1 MQPIENAEVLCH
13 GHQRSRNIQQ
23 HSSRT
28 RLFLQW
34 RRLPRKKRVCISL
47 DLGKSTDSTGLR
59 LSDEDKRLIRELQK
73 RDQEV
78 RAHER
83 AHKTAA
89 GSLARGSATY
99 TYQIGPDGRRYAIG
113 GEVHIDVSP
122 GSTPE
127 ESLEKARR
135 IRSAASAPSEP
146 SAQDHSVAS
155 DAARLE
161 AEARKEL
168 QENRREDGQSRSSL
182 DGPVKGVSGPPELG
196 GPAESV
202 SGPPRQLLRGTDSF
216 GHIVWPENAATIR
229 KASRLRTAAEDEA
242 LINAQAAQKQAFA
255 AQDAQIYGLEAADQA
270 SVDAAFSIALNGR
283 LADAHAAWQRGD
295 ALAADARFAAD
306 AALASRHAFLA
317 AQAGNVAAVDPLRDG
332 LAASG
337 AAGTYPADRPSDAVL
352 AAQGV
357 QSPSAVSGAAAF
369 TPYAD
374 QDLGSGR
381 GTFDLSSGY
390 LYGRNE
396 EYSASALDLRRAAQ
410 AYADANPGTMLVPC
424 GLGTGISLQV

>member
-1 MQPIENAEVLCH
+1 MDISGL
-13 GHQRSRNIQQ
+13 GTY
-23 HSSRT
+23 SSIPLGLDFSFNGGDYRG
-28 RLFLQW
+28 
-34 RRLPRKKRVCISL
+34 RKGSAGISL
-47 DLGKSTDSTGLR
+47 
-59 LSDEDKRLIRELQK
+59 RELQK

-196 GPAESV
+196 GPSESV

-270 SVDAAFSIALNGR
+270 SVDASFSIALNGR

-410 AYADANPGTMLVPC
+410 AYADATPGTMLVPC

>member
-1 MQPIENAEVLCH
+1 MDISGLGVY
-13 GHQRSRNIQQ
+13 GS
-23 HSSRT
+23 
-28 RLFLQW
+28 
-34 RRLPRKKRVCISL
+34 LPLGLDFSFRGGDYRERKGSTGISFEL
-47 DLGKSTDSTGLR
+47 NKSTDSTGLR
-59 LSDEDKRLIRELQK
+59 LSDEDKRLVRELQK

-89 GSLARGSATY
+89 GGLARGAATY
-99 TYQIGPDGRRYAIG
+99 TYQIGPDGKRYAIG
-113 GEVHIDVSP
+113 GEVHIDTSP

-135 IRSAASAPSEP
+135 IKSAASAPSEP

-182 DGPVKGVSGPPELG
+182 DGPAKGVSGPPELG
-196 GPAESV
+196 GPAESI

-216 GHIVWPENAATIR
+216 GHVVWPENAATIR
-229 KASRLRTAAEDEA
+229 RASQLRTAAEDEA
-242 LINAQAAQKQAFA
+242 LSNAQAAQKQAFA

-270 SVDAAFSIALNGR
+270 SVEAAFYVALNAN
-283 LADAHAAWQRGD
+283 LADARAAWQQGD
-295 ALAADARFAAD
+295 ALAVDARFAVD
-306 AALASRHAFLA
+306 AALASRPAFLS
-317 AQAGNVAAVDPLRDG
+317 AQAAHVVAVDPLRDG

-337 AAGTYPADRPSDAVL
+337 AAGTYPTDRPSDAVL

-357 QSPSAVSGAAAF
+357 QTPSAVPDVAALAPF
-369 TPYAD
+369 AD
-374 QDLGSGR
+374 QDHASFGSGTSALSS
-381 GTFDLSSGY
+381 GSSGLSSGY
-390 LYGRNE
+390 LNGSHE

-410 AYADANPGTMLVPC
+410 AYAGSSPATMIVPYY
-424 GLGTGISLQV
+424 GSGAGISLHV

>member
-1 MQPIENAEVLCH
+1 MDISGL
-13 GHQRSRNIQQ
+13 GTY
-23 HSSRT
+23 SSIPLGLDFSFNGGDYRG
-28 RLFLQW
+28 
-34 RRLPRKKRVCISL
+34 RKGSAGISL

-270 SVDAAFSIALNGR
+270 SVDASFSIALNGR

-317 AQAGNVAAVDPLRDG
+317 AQAGNVAAVDPRRDG

-410 AYADANPGTMLVPC
+410 AYADATPGTMLVPC

>member
-1 MQPIENAEVLCH
+1 MQRFCVMDISGL
-13 GHQRSRNIQQ
+13 GTY
-23 HSSRT
+23 SSIPLGLDFSFNGSDYRG
-28 RLFLQW
+28 
-34 RRLPRKKRVCISL
+34 RKGSAGISL

-270 SVDAAFSIALNGR
+270 SVDASFSIALNGR

>member
-1 MQPIENAEVLCH
+1 MDISGL
-13 GHQRSRNIQQ
+13 GTY
-23 HSSRT
+23 SSIPLGLDFSFNGGDYRG
-28 RLFLQW
+28 
-34 RRLPRKKRVCISL
+34 RKGSAGISL

-83 AHKTAA
+83 SHKTAA

-270 SVDAAFSIALNGR
+270 SVDASFSIALNGR

-410 AYADANPGTMLVPC
+410 AYADATPGTMLVPC

>member
-1 MQPIENAEVLCH
+1 MDISGL
-13 GHQRSRNIQQ
+13 GTY
-23 HSSRT
+23 SSIPLGLDFSFNGGDYRG
-28 RLFLQW
+28 
-34 RRLPRKKRVCISL
+34 RKGSAGISL

-242 LINAQAAQKQAFA
+242 LINAKAAQKQAFA

-270 SVDAAFSIALNGR
+270 SVDASFSIALNGR

-295 ALAADARFAAD
+295 ALAADARFAAN

-410 AYADANPGTMLVPC
+410 AYADATPGTMLVPC

>member
-1 MQPIENAEVLCH
+1 MDISGL
-13 GHQRSRNIQQ
+13 GTY
-23 HSSRT
+23 SSIPLGLDFSFNGSDYRG
-28 RLFLQW
+28 
-34 RRLPRKKRVCISL
+34 RKGSAGISL

-182 DGPVKGVSGPPELG
+182 DGPVKGVSGPP
-196 GPAESV
+196 
-202 SGPPRQLLRGTDSF
+202 RQLLRGTDSF

-270 SVDAAFSIALNGR
+270 SVDASFSIALNGR

>member
-1 MQPIENAEVLCH
+1 MDISGL
-13 GHQRSRNIQQ
+13 GTY
-23 HSSRT
+23 SSIPLGLDFSFNGGDYRG
-28 RLFLQW
+28 
-34 RRLPRKKRVCISL
+34 RKGSAGISL

-59 LSDEDKRLIRELQK
+59 LSNEDKRLIRELQK

-196 GPAESV
+196 GPSESV

-270 SVDAAFSIALNGR
+270 SVDASFSIALNGR

-410 AYADANPGTMLVPC
+410 AYADATPGTMLVPC

>member
-1 MQPIENAEVLCH
+1 MDISGL
-13 GHQRSRNIQQ
+13 GTY
-23 HSSRT
+23 SSIPLGLDFSFNGGDYRG
-28 RLFLQW
+28 
-34 RRLPRKKRVCISL
+34 RKGSAGISL

-99 TYQIGPDGRRYAIG
+99 TYRIGPDGRRYAIG

-196 GPAESV
+196 GPSESV

-270 SVDAAFSIALNGR
+270 SVDASFSIALNGR

-410 AYADANPGTMLVPC
+410 AYADATPGTMLVPC

>member
-1 MQPIENAEVLCH
+1 MDISGL
-13 GHQRSRNIQQ
+13 GTY
-23 HSSRT
+23 SSIPLGLDFSFNGGDYRG
-28 RLFLQW
+28 
-34 RRLPRKKRVCISL
+34 RKGSAGISL

-270 SVDAAFSIALNGR
+270 SVDASFSIALNGR

-337 AAGTYPADRPSDAVL
+337 AAGTYPADRPSDTVL

-410 AYADANPGTMLVPC
+410 AYADATPGTMLVPC

>member
-1 MQPIENAEVLCH
+1 MDISGL
-13 GHQRSRNIQQ
+13 GTY
-23 HSSRT
+23 SSIPLGLDFSFNGGDYRG
-28 RLFLQW
+28 
-34 RRLPRKKRVCISL
+34 RKGSAGISL

-242 LINAQAAQKQAFA
+242 LINAQAAPKQAFA

-270 SVDAAFSIALNGR
+270 SVDASFSIALNGR

>member
-1 MQPIENAEVLCH
+1 MDISGL
-13 GHQRSRNIQQ
+13 GTY
-23 HSSRT
+23 SSIPLGLDFSFNGGDYRG
-28 RLFLQW
+28 
-34 RRLPRKKRVCISL
+34 RKGSAGISL

-270 SVDAAFSIALNGR
+270 SVDASFSIALNGR

-295 ALAADARFAAD
+295 ALAADARFAAN

-410 AYADANPGTMLVPC
+410 AYADATPGTMLVPC

>member
-1 MQPIENAEVLCH
+1 MDISGL
-13 GHQRSRNIQQ
+13 GTY
-23 HSSRT
+23 SSIPLGLDFSFNGGDYRG
-28 RLFLQW
+28 
-34 RRLPRKKRVCISL
+34 RKGSAGISL

-270 SVDAAFSIALNGR
+270 SVDASFSIALNGR

-295 ALAADARFAAD
+295 ALAADARFATD

-410 AYADANPGTMLVPC
+410 AYADATPGTMLVPC

>member
-1 MQPIENAEVLCH
+1 MDISGL
-13 GHQRSRNIQQ
+13 GTY
-23 HSSRT
+23 SSIPLGLDFSFNGGDYRG
-28 RLFLQW
+28 
-34 RRLPRKKRVCISL
+34 RKGSAGISL

-202 SGPPRQLLRGTDSF
+202 SGPPRQLLCGTDSF

-270 SVDAAFSIALNGR
+270 SVDASFSIALNGR

-410 AYADANPGTMLVPC
+410 AYADATPGTMLVPC

>member
-1 MQPIENAEVLCH
+1 MDISGL
-13 GHQRSRNIQQ
+13 GTY
-23 HSSRT
+23 SSIPLGLDFSFNGGDYRG
-28 RLFLQW
+28 
-34 RRLPRKKRVCISL
+34 RKGSAGISL

-127 ESLEKARR
+127 ERLEKARR

-270 SVDAAFSIALNGR
+270 SVDASFSIALNGR

-410 AYADANPGTMLVPC
+410 AYADATPGTMLVPC

>member
-1 MQPIENAEVLCH
+1 MDISGL
-13 GHQRSRNIQQ
+13 GTY
-23 HSSRT
+23 SSIPLGLDFSFNGGDYRG
-28 RLFLQW
+28 
-34 RRLPRKKRVCISL
+34 RKGSAGISL

-270 SVDAAFSIALNGR
+270 SVDASFSIALNGR

-295 ALAADARFAAD
+295 ALAADARVAAD

-410 AYADANPGTMLVPC
+410 AYADATPGTMLVPC

>member
-1 MQPIENAEVLCH
+1 MDISGL
-13 GHQRSRNIQQ
+13 GTY
-23 HSSRT
+23 SSIPLGLDFSFNGGDYRG
-28 RLFLQW
+28 
-34 RRLPRKKRVCISL
+34 RKGSAGISL

-127 ESLEKARR
+127 ESLEKVRR

-270 SVDAAFSIALNGR
+270 SVDASFSIALNGR

-410 AYADANPGTMLVPC
+410 AYADATPGTMLVPC

>member
-1 MQPIENAEVLCH
+1 MDISGL
-13 GHQRSRNIQQ
+13 GTY
-23 HSSRT
+23 SSIPLGLDFSFNGGDYRG
-28 RLFLQW
+28 
-34 RRLPRKKRVCISL
+34 RKGSAGISL

-202 SGPPRQLLRGTDSF
+202 SGPPRQLLRG
-216 GHIVWPENAATIR
+216 
-229 KASRLRTAAEDEA
+229 
-242 LINAQAAQKQAFA
+242 AAQKQAFA

-270 SVDAAFSIALNGR
+270 SVDASFSIALNGR

-410 AYADANPGTMLVPC
+410 AYADATPGTMLVPC

>member
-1 MQPIENAEVLCH
+1 MDISGL
-13 GHQRSRNIQQ
+13 GTY
-23 HSSRT
+23 SSIPLGLDFSFNGGDYRG
-28 RLFLQW
+28 
-34 RRLPRKKRVCISL
+34 RKGSAGISL

-270 SVDAAFSIALNGR
+270 SVDASFSIALNGR

-337 AAGTYPADRPSDAVL
+337 ATGTYPADRPSDAVL

-410 AYADANPGTMLVPC
+410 AYADATPGTMLVPC

>member
-1 MQPIENAEVLCH
+1 MDISGL
-13 GHQRSRNIQQ
+13 GTY
-23 HSSRT
+23 SSIPLGLDFSFNGGDYRG
-28 RLFLQW
+28 
-34 RRLPRKKRVCISL
+34 RKGSAGISL

-255 AQDAQIYGLEAADQA
+255 AQDAQIYGLGAADQA
-270 SVDAAFSIALNGR
+270 SVDASFSIALNGR

-332 LAASG
+332 LTASG

-410 AYADANPGTMLVPC
+410 AYADATPGTMLVPC

>member
-1 MQPIENAEVLCH
+1 MDISGL
-13 GHQRSRNIQQ
+13 GTY
-23 HSSRT
+23 SSIPLGLDFSFNGGDYRG
-28 RLFLQW
+28 
-34 RRLPRKKRVCISL
+34 RKGAAGISL

-270 SVDAAFSIALNGR
+270 SVDASFSIALNGR

-317 AQAGNVAAVDPLRDG
+317 AQAANVAAVDPLRDG

-410 AYADANPGTMLVPC
+410 AYADATPGTMLVPC

>member
-1 MQPIENAEVLCH
+1 MDISGL
-13 GHQRSRNIQQ
+13 GTY
-23 HSSRT
+23 SSIPLGLDFSFNGGDYRG
-28 RLFLQW
+28 
-34 RRLPRKKRVCISL
+34 RKGSAGISL

-229 KASRLRTAAEDEA
+229 KASRLRTVAEDEA

-270 SVDAAFSIALNGR
+270 SVDASFSIALNGR

-295 ALAADARFAAD
+295 ALAADARFAAN

-410 AYADANPGTMLVPC
+410 AYADATPGTMLVPC

>member
-1 MQPIENAEVLCH
+1 MDISGL
-13 GHQRSRNIQQ
+13 GTY
-23 HSSRT
+23 SSIPLGLDFSFNGGDYRG
-28 RLFLQW
+28 
-34 RRLPRKKRVCISL
+34 RKGSAGISL

-122 GSTPE
+122 GNTPE

-410 AYADANPGTMLVPC
+410 AYADATPGTMLVPC

>member
-1 MQPIENAEVLCH
+1 MDISGL
-13 GHQRSRNIQQ
+13 GTY
-23 HSSRT
+23 SSIPLGLDFSFNGSDYRG
-28 RLFLQW
+28 
-34 RRLPRKKRVCISL
+34 RKGSAGISL

-270 SVDAAFSIALNGR
+270 SVDASFSIALNGR

>member
-1 MQPIENAEVLCH
+1 MDISGL
-13 GHQRSRNIQQ
+13 GTY
-23 HSSRT
+23 SSIPLGLDFSFNGGDYRG
-28 RLFLQW
+28 
-34 RRLPRKKRVCISL
+34 RKGAAGISL

-306 AALASRHAFLA
+306 AALASHHAFLA

-410 AYADANPGTMLVPC
+410 AYADATPGTMLVPC

>member
-1 MQPIENAEVLCH
+1 MDISGL
-13 GHQRSRNIQQ
+13 GTY
-23 HSSRT
+23 SSIPLGLDFSFNGGDYRG
-28 RLFLQW
+28 
-34 RRLPRKKRVCISL
+34 RKGSAGISL

-216 GHIVWPENAATIR
+216 GHIVRPENAATIR

-337 AAGTYPADRPSDAVL
+337 AAGTYPAARPSDAVL

-410 AYADANPGTMLVPC
+410 AYADATPGTMLVPC

>member
-1 MQPIENAEVLCH
+1 MQRFCVMDISGL
-13 GHQRSRNIQQ
+13 GTY
-23 HSSRT
+23 SSIPLGLDFSFNGGDYRG
-28 RLFLQW
+28 
-34 RRLPRKKRVCISL
+34 RKGSAGISL

-196 GPAESV
+196 GPSESV

-270 SVDAAFSIALNGR
+270 SVDASFSIALNGR

-410 AYADANPGTMLVPC
+410 AYADATPGTMLVPC

>member
-1 MQPIENAEVLCH
+1 MDISGLGTDSSNPLGVDFSFNGGDCH
-13 GHQRSRNIQQ
+13 G
-23 HSSRT
+23 
-28 RLFLQW
+28 
-34 RRLPRKKRVCISL
+34 RKGSAGISL

-59 LSDEDKRLIRELQK
+59 LSDEDKRLIRELPK

-99 TYQIGPDGRRYAIG
+99 TFQSGPDGRRYAIG

-122 GSTPE
+122 GRTPE
-127 ESLEKARR
+127 ESLEKASR
-135 IRSAASAPSEP
+135 IRSAASAPSQTT
-146 SAQDHSVAS
+146 AQENSVAT

-270 SVDAAFSIALNGR
+270 SV
-283 LADAHAAWQRGD
+283 
-295 ALAADARFAAD
+295 
-306 AALASRHAFLA
+306 
-317 AQAGNVAAVDPLRDG
+317 
-332 LAASG
+332 
-337 AAGTYPADRPSDAVL
+337 
-352 AAQGV
+352 
-357 QSPSAVSGAAAF
+357 
-369 TPYAD
+369 
-374 QDLGSGR
+374 
-381 GTFDLSSGY
+381 
-390 LYGRNE
+390 
-396 EYSASALDLRRAAQ
+396 
-410 AYADANPGTMLVPC
+410 
-424 GLGTGISLQV
+424 

>member
-1 MQPIENAEVLCH
+1 M
-13 GHQRSRNIQQ
+13 
-23 HSSRT
+23 
-28 RLFLQW
+28 
-34 RRLPRKKRVCISL
+34 
-47 DLGKSTDSTGLR
+47 
-59 LSDEDKRLIRELQK
+59 
-73 RDQEV
+73 
-78 RAHER
+78 
-83 AHKTAA
+83 
-89 GSLARGSATY
+89 
-99 TYQIGPDGRRYAIG
+99 
-113 GEVHIDVSP
+113 
-122 GSTPE
+122 
-127 ESLEKARR
+127 
-135 IRSAASAPSEP
+135 
-146 SAQDHSVAS
+146 
-155 DAARLE
+155 
-161 AEARKEL
+161 
-168 QENRREDGQSRSSL
+168 
-182 DGPVKGVSGPPELG
+182 
-196 GPAESV
+196 
-202 SGPPRQLLRGTDSF
+202 RGTDSF

-283 LADAHAAWQRGD
+283 LADAHAACNG
-295 ALAADARFAAD
+295 
-306 AALASRHAFLA
+306 
-317 AQAGNVAAVDPLRDG
+317 VTPLRPTRVLRRMPPLPHVMRSLPRRQVMSRQSILCG
-332 LAASG
+332 TASQHPG
-337 AAGTYPADRPSDAVL
+337 RAGTYPADRPSDAVL

>member
-1 MQPIENAEVLCH
+1 MDISGL
-13 GHQRSRNIQQ
+13 GTY
-23 HSSRT
+23 SSIPLGLDFSFNGGDYRG
-28 RLFLQW
+28 
-34 RRLPRKKRVCISL
+34 RKGSAGISL

-229 KASRLRTAAEDEA
+229 KASQLRTAAEDEA

-270 SVDAAFSIALNGR
+270 SVDASFSIALNGR

-295 ALAADARFAAD
+295 ALAADARFAAN

-410 AYADANPGTMLVPC
+410 AYADATPGTMLVPC

>member
-1 MQPIENAEVLCH
+1 MDISGL
-13 GHQRSRNIQQ
+13 GTY
-23 HSSRT
+23 SSIPLGLDFSFNGGDYRG
-28 RLFLQW
+28 
-34 RRLPRKKRVCISL
+34 RKGSAGISL

-255 AQDAQIYGLEAADQA
+255 AQDAQIYGLEAAEQA
-270 SVDAAFSIALNGR
+270 SVDASFSIALNGR

-410 AYADANPGTMLVPC
+410 AYADATPGTMLVPC

>member
-1 MQPIENAEVLCH
+1 MDISGL
-13 GHQRSRNIQQ
+13 GTY
-23 HSSRT
+23 SSIPLGLDFSFNGGDYRG
-28 RLFLQW
+28 
-34 RRLPRKKRVCISL
+34 RKGSAGISL

-229 KASRLRTAAEDEA
+229 KASRIRTAAEDEA

-270 SVDAAFSIALNGR
+270 SVDASFSIALNGR

>member
-1 MQPIENAEVLCH
+1 MDISGL
-13 GHQRSRNIQQ
+13 GTY
-23 HSSRT
+23 SSIPLGLDFSFNGGDYRG
-28 RLFLQW
+28 
-34 RRLPRKKRVCISL
+34 RKGSAGISL

-113 GEVHIDVSP
+113 GEVHIDVSH

-270 SVDAAFSIALNGR
+270 SVDASFSIALNGR

-410 AYADANPGTMLVPC
+410 AYADATHGTMLVPC

>member
-1 MQPIENAEVLCH
+1 MDISGLGVY
-13 GHQRSRNIQQ
+13 GS
-23 HSSRT
+23 
-28 RLFLQW
+28 
-34 RRLPRKKRVCISL
+34 LPLGLDFSFRGGDYRERKGSTGISFEL
-47 DLGKSTDSTGLR
+47 NKSTDSTGLR
-59 LSDEDKRLIRELQK
+59 LSDEDKRLVRELQK

-89 GSLARGSATY
+89 GGLARGAATY
-99 TYQIGPDGRRYAIG
+99 TYQIGPDGKRYAIG
-113 GEVHIDVSP
+113 GEVHIDTSP

-135 IRSAASAPSEP
+135 IKSAASAPSEP

-182 DGPVKGVSGPPELG
+182 DGPAKGVSGPPELG
-196 GPAESV
+196 GPAESI

-216 GHIVWPENAATIR
+216 GHVVWPENAATIR
-229 KASRLRTAAEDEA
+229 RASQLRTAAEDEA
-242 LINAQAAQKQAFA
+242 LSNAQAAQKQAFA

-270 SVDAAFSIALNGR
+270 SVEAAFYVALNAN
-283 LADAHAAWQRGD
+283 LADARAAWQQGD
-295 ALAADARFAAD
+295 ALAVDARFAVD
-306 AALASRHAFLA
+306 AALASRPAFLS
-317 AQAGNVAAVDPLRDG
+317 AQAAHVAAVDPLRDG

-337 AAGTYPADRPSDAVL
+337 AAGTYPTDRPSDAVL

-357 QSPSAVSGAAAF
+357 QTPSAVSDVAALAPF
-369 TPYAD
+369 AD
-374 QDLGSGR
+374 QDHASFGGGTSALSSGSSG
-381 GTFDLSSGY
+381 LSSGY
-390 LYGRNE
+390 LNGSHE

-410 AYADANPGTMLVPC
+410 AYAGSSPATMIVPYY
-424 GLGTGISLQV
+424 GSGAGISLHV